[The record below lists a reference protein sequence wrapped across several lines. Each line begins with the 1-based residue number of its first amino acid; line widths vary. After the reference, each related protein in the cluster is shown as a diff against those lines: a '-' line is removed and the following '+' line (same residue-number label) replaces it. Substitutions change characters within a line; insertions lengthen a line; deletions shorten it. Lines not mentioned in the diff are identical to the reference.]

1 MAGLGTRGKAKV
13 GGANELFSKTEKHES
28 RQNINTENHK
38 NENIENMQPVKK
50 SFVFSFALAEQLRKH
65 AFEKRMKEVDIVR
78 EALDLYFKN
87 AD

>member
-1 MAGLGTRGKAKV
+1 MAGLGSRGKAKV

-28 RQNINTENHK
+28 HK
-38 NENIENMQPVKK
+38 NENTENMQPVKK
-50 SFVFSFALAEQLRKH
+50 SFVFSFALAEQLRKY